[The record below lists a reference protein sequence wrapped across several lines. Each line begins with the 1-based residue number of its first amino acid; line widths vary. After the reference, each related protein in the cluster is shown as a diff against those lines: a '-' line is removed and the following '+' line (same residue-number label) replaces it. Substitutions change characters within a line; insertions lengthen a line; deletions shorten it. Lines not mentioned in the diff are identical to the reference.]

1 MYSINYKLDTGIMN
15 HSNIN
20 TYNYGN
26 KSRKDIYDSLNI
38 NELDPENIYF
48 SAGISQSSMVEP
60 NENIEG
66 RMLDILDIFKSTFI
80 LNANGIVNRGINPNN
95 TNNGKINEFQY
106 ATKTNNINKYT
117 ISDAGE
123 TNIYW
128 PVEYSIL
135 QNNSVNQI
143 KKLLEKTRGEIYS
156 SLIKNSYYLVS
167 TMFKKTILNTEQLE
181 TLFTNYSNYFI
192 DIFYKNKNSLDQYK
206 KQSLSLFDS
215 YSLGILLLDSI
226 DKFSTHIDNNLREQ
240 LINLSI
246 NMIDR
251 PDNRFTTEIA
261 LVNYITILLE
271 NGILSQNDIAK
282 INNELERYGITIEM

>member
-135 QNNSVNQI
+135 QNN
-143 KKLLEKTRGEIYS
+143 R
-156 SLIKNSYYLVS
+156 
-167 TMFKKTILNTEQLE
+167 
-181 TLFTNYSNYFI
+181 
-192 DIFYKNKNSLDQYK
+192 
-206 KQSLSLFDS
+206 
-215 YSLGILLLDSI
+215 
-226 DKFSTHIDNNLREQ
+226 R
-240 LINLSI
+240 
-246 NMIDR
+246 
-251 PDNRFTTEIA
+251 
-261 LVNYITILLE
+261 
-271 NGILSQNDIAK
+271 
-282 INNELERYGITIEM
+282 